1 MNEFFY
7 GLFVGIIQTYIGH
20 PFDTIKTLYQNNN
33 KIDSFKIK
41 NLYRGATYPL
51 ISITI
56 TNGIQFY
63 SNDLFYNYFNNHF
76 YSGFFSGIISS
87 PIINLFDIYKIKK
100 QLKIPMNNIYK
111 KPFLGLYPTI
121 IRESF
126 ATSIYFGTYFYMRN
140 NYNINPFISGGTAG
154 ILCWGLTYPID
165 VIKTRIQSETHKTWK
180 SAIKKRNLW
189 SGLSICLFRSVI
201 VNGASFTSYDF
212 IKSLNN

>member
-7 GLFVGIIQTYIGH
+7 GIIVGITQTYIGH
-20 PFDTIKTLYQNNN
+20 PFDTIKTIYQNNKKPEN
-33 KIDSFKIK
+33 FKIK

-63 SNDLFYNYFNNHF
+63 SNDFFYNYFNNHF
-76 YSGFFSGIISS
+76 YSGFLSGIVSA

-100 QLKIPMNNIYK
+100 QLNIPIHNIYK
-111 KPFLGLYPTI
+111 NPFLGFYPTI

-126 ATSIYFGTYFYMRN
+126 ATSIYFGTYFYMREK
-140 NYNINPFISGGTAG
+140 YNINPFLSGGTAG
-154 ILCWGLTYPID
+154 VLCWGLTYPVD

-180 SAIKKRNLW
+180 SAIKKGNLW
-189 SGLSICLFRSVI
+189 SGLGICLFRSII
-201 VNGASFTSYDF
+201 VNGSSFASYDF
-212 IKSLNN
+212 IKSLNK